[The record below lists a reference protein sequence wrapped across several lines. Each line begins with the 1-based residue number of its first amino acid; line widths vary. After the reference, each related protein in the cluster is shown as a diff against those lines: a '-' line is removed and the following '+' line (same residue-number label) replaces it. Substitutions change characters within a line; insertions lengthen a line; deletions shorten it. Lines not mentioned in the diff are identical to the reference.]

1 VVFGVTR
8 SAHRA
13 GRPTVVL
20 AGRVE
25 VGRRELASLGVDAA
39 YSADEVPFGDE
50 PHTPDERLAVLAARV
65 ARTWS
70 R

>member
-1 VVFGVTR
+1 
-8 SAHRA
+8 
-13 GRPTVVL
+13 
-20 AGRVE
+20 
-25 VGRRELASLGVDAA
+25 VDAA